1 MSSWLAVKAV
11 VGRELQKVF
20 RQRARLISSMVRPM
34 IWLLVIGSGVGS
46 MLQGDAS
53 GNYLTFLV
61 PGIVAMTLLFAALLS
76 ALTLVYDKEF
86 GVMRMMLIAPIAH
99 YWIVLSKL
107 IAATITA
114 MVQAILLL
122 VILVVIGLIDWQHAL
137 LLLLPAF
144 ATAICCAAI
153 GGLIAVWSK
162 TLDNFA
168 VIMNFFIFPVFF
180 LSGALYPI
188 SQLPMYLKYVV
199 LINPFS
205 YGVDLMKHAIPG
217 SNTDFS
223 ILTNLTVLAV
233 FSLSAIFIACWRFS
247 KESVHEPLFHRVT
260 GSKRR

>member
-20 RQRARLISSMVRPM
+20 RQRARLLSSMVRPM

-46 MLQGDAS
+46 MLQGEAS
-53 GNYLTFLV
+53 DNYLSFLV

-114 MVQAILLL
+114 MVQAVLLL
-122 VILVVIGLIDWQHAL
+122 VLLVVIGLIEWQSAL
-137 LLLLPAF
+137 LLLIPAF
-144 ATAICCAAI
+144 ATAVCCAAI
-153 GGLIAVWSK
+153 GGLIAAWSK

-180 LSGALYPI
+180 LSGALYPVT
-188 SQLPMYLKYVV
+188 QLPEFLKYVV

-205 YGVDLMKHAIPG
+205 YGVDLMKHAVPG
-217 SNTDFS
+217 SETDFS
-223 ILTNLTVLAV
+223 IMTNVAVLV
-233 FSLSAIFIACWRFS
+233 GFSILAIALACWRFS

-260 GSKRR
+260 KGR

>member
-11 VGRELQKVF
+11 VARELSKVF
-20 RQRARLISSMVRPM
+20 RQKARLISSMVRPM

-46 MLQGDAS
+46 MLHGDAAE
-53 GNYLTFLV
+53 NYLSFLV

-86 GVMRMMLIAPIAH
+86 GVMRMMLIAPISH

-122 VILVVIGLIDWQHAL
+122 ALLVVIGLVDWQVAL
-137 LLLLPAF
+137 WLLLPAF
-144 ATAICCAAI
+144 VTAICCAAI
-153 GGLIAVWSK
+153 GGLIAAWSK

-180 LSGALYPI
+180 LSGALYPV
-188 SQLPMYLKYVV
+188 SQLPEILKYVV

-205 YGVDLMKHAIPG
+205 YGVDLMKHAVPG
-217 SNTDFS
+217 SQPDFS
-223 ILTNLTVLAV
+223 AATDMAVLV
-233 FSLSAIFIACWRFS
+233 LFSVIAITLACWRFS

-260 GSKRR
+260 GGKRR

>member
-1 MSSWLAVKAV
+1 
-11 VGRELQKVF
+11 
-20 RQRARLISSMVRPM
+20 
-34 IWLLVIGSGVGS
+34 
-46 MLQGDAS
+46 
-53 GNYLTFLV
+53 
-61 PGIVAMTLLFAALLS
+61 
-76 ALTLVYDKEF
+76 
-86 GVMRMMLIAPIAH
+86 
-99 YWIVLSKL
+99 
-107 IAATITA
+107 
-114 MVQAILLL
+114 
-122 VILVVIGLIDWQHAL
+122 
-137 LLLLPAF
+137 LPAF
-144 ATAICCAAI
+144 ATAICCSAI
-153 GGLIAVWSK
+153 GGLIAAWSK